1 MDKKQNGQVLRVV
14 VVDDDIAVR
23 DALSQAIAAID
34 NFRIVGEAA
43 SLEEGIEQLALAF
56 DIILIDLNL
65 GDGSGIELIRLA
77 RVQKPDVKIVVISV
91 FGDERNVI
99 SAIEA
104 GADGYLLKDISDIDL
119 TNALNRIISEE
130 YPISPSIA
138 GHLLKRVRTA
148 DPKAK
153 SKPNNFQLT
162 QRETEILKLLAKGYT
177 YQEVSNYL
185 SISYHTV
192 ADYIRNIYKKLSV
205 NSKSQAI
212 FEAAQAGIIQVNDP
226 YNP

>member
-1 MDKKQNGQVLRVV
+1 MDKKQSGQVSKVV

-23 DALSQAIAAID
+23 DALSQAISAID
-34 NFRIVGEAA
+34 NFRMVGEAA

-65 GDGSGIELIRLA
+65 GDGSGIELIRSA
-77 RVQKPDVKIVVISV
+77 RQQKPDVKIVVISV

-119 TNALNRIISEE
+119 TKALNRIVSEE

-138 GHLLKRVRTA
+138 GHLLKRVRAA

-153 SKPNNFQLT
+153 SKQNNFQLT